1 VFGTILDILDNVF
14 FYSTFTNLIFFS
26 VLTGGGCCDS
36 YEIMVIASDGGEPPK
51 SGSMIVSIK
60 VVDVNDNAPLFDN
73 STYEVTHHHRRRKC
87 TPPDFDT

>member
-1 VFGTILDILDNVF
+1 
-14 FYSTFTNLIFFS
+14 LIFFS

-73 STYEVTHHHRRRKC
+73 STYEVTHHHRRRK
-87 TPPDFDT
+87 